1 VPEPGAAAPTDCSLA
16 EWRRATGGSI
26 APGSE
31 QAPDSRLTK
40 PEVAELRAEVVAV
53 VEARAAAA
61 AGSVAVHI
69 WLSTEIDHIVSC
81 WIITWLMHQFF
92 GTRNLGDVSP
102 ADRLW
107 LMQEIK
113 KLHNGFKNAMLVD
126 TSRNQWHIWLNLL
139 IAMGFCLNDISSEE
153 RRARQPC
160 VPRSAQH
167 SHRPGVVIDFSPC
180 FEPLSLAVD
189 AATMLEGFHS
199 YAQQLYLIGK
209 EQEPGS
215 NRQKVPF
222 ALAKWF
228 FDAGDRAR
236 LTVSTGTPP

>member
-1 VPEPGAAAPTDCSLA
+1 
-16 EWRRATGGSI
+16 
-26 APGSE
+26 
-31 QAPDSRLTK
+31 
-40 PEVAELRAEVVAV
+40 VVAV
-53 VEARAAAA
+53 VEAQDAA
-61 AGSVAVHI
+61 AGGSVHI
-69 WLSTEIDHIVSC
+69 WLSTEIDHVVSC

-92 GTRNLGDVSP
+92 GRRNLGDVSP

-107 LMQEIK
+107 LMKEIK
-113 KLHNGFKNAMLVD
+113 KLHNGFTNAMLVD

-139 IAMGFCLNDISSEE
+139 LAMGFTLDDVSSAE
-153 RRARQPC
+153 RRARQTC
-160 VPRSAQH
+160 VPLSAPH
-167 SHRPGVVIDFSPC
+167 SHKPGAVIDFGSC

-199 YAQQLYLIGK
+199 YAQQLYLIG
-209 EQEPGS
+209 EAQEPGS

-228 FDAGDRAR
+228 FDTGDRAR